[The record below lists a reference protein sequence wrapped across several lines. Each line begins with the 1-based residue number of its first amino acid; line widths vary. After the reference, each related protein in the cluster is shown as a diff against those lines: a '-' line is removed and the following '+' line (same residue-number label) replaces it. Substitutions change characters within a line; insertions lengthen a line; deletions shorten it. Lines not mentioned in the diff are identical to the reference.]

1 MNVFNIIMTPR
12 GVTKSVLRD
21 KMTNVK
27 HIMLFQNQFKKKTTT
42 LKPNLNF
49 KKEPFQKKYLYN
61 ISFSMEHDGR
71 NRFGRENIM
80 YKKFCSRL
88 SIRIEI

>member
-1 MNVFNIIMTPR
+1 MSNISCYFKINL
-12 GVTKSVLRD
+12 K
-21 KMTNVK
+21 
-27 HIMLFQNQFKKKTTT
+27 KKKTAT

-80 YKKFCSRL
+80 YKKNL
-88 SIRIEI
+88 Q